1 MRASV
6 SRPKSS
12 FVRRARQAPGNVRD
26 VNNAE
31 ADNGTMRRVCRH
43 RTPLGYG
50 NWLGLP
56 EVSVPAGYGADGWQN
71 EPGRAF

>member
-1 MRASV
+1 
-6 SRPKSS
+6 
-12 FVRRARQAPGNVRD
+12 